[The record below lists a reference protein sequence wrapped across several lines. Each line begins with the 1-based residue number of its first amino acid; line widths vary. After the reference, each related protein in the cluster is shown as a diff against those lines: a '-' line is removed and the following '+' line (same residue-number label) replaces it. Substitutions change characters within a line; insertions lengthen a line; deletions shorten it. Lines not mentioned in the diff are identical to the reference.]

1 MIKLAPSI
9 LAADFAKLGDE
20 IAKIDKCGADYVHI
34 DVMDGH
40 FVPNIS
46 FGVCVIESIR
56 KYTDMVFDTHLMIE
70 NPEKYVDVFLNA
82 GSDIITVHIE
92 ANMDY
97 EYIKNAVKSRGKKL
111 SMSIKPNTDVK
122 EILPYLDDLDMV
134 LIMSVE
140 PGFGG
145 QKFMPD
151 MLKKAEYIRSINK
164 TIDIQMDGGIGLNNI
179 ADVVKSGVNVVVAG
193 SSVFGADDVEK
204 TICEFKK
211 Y

>member
-9 LAADFAKLGDE
+9 LAADFSKLGDE
-20 IAKIDKCGADYVHI
+20 IKKIDKYGADYVHI

-46 FGVCVIESIR
+46 FGVCVMESIR
-56 KYTDMVFDTHLMIE
+56 NITDLVFDTHLMIQ
-70 NPEKYVDVFLNA
+70 NPEKYVDAFLDA
-82 GSDIITVHIE
+82 GSDIITIHLE
-92 ANMDY
+92 ADMDY
-97 EYIKNAVKSRGKKL
+97 EYVKNAVHSRGKKL
-111 SMSIKPNTDVK
+111 AMSIKPKTDVK
-122 EILPYLDDLDMV
+122 EILPFLDDLDMV

-151 MLKKAEYIRSINK
+151 MLEKAQYIRNIK
-164 TIDIQMDGGIGLNNI
+164 ADIDIEMDGGIGLNNI
-179 ADVVKSGVNVVVAG
+179 EDVVKSGVNVVVAG
-193 SSVFGADDVEK
+193 SSVFGADDIQK

>member
-56 KYTDMVFDTHLMIE
+56 KCTDMVFDTHLMIE

-82 GSDIITVHIE
+82 GSDIITVHLE

-179 ADVVKSGVNVVVAG
+179 ADVVKS
-193 SSVFGADDVEK
+193 
-204 TICEFKK
+204 
-211 Y
+211 

>member
-56 KYTDMVFDTHLMIE
+56 KCTDMVFDTHLMIE

-82 GSDIITVHIE
+82 GSDIITVHLE